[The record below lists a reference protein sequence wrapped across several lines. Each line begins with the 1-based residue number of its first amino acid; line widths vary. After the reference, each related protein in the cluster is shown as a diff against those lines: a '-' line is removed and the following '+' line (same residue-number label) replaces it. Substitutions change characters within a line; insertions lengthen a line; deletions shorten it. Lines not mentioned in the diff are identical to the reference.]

1 MGHPIPGDGASTTV
15 RAQMQLRELIL
26 AGELHPGDRIS
37 EQSVVDRIG
46 ASRTPVRVALI
57 RLEEEGL
64 LEPIPS
70 GGFMVRSFSENDIF
84 DAIEVRGTIEG
95 LGARMAAER
104 GLNPRELSVL
114 GAVADEIDEVLA
126 GVERPT
132 EASIPGAQA
141 PPGVRSGASEA
152 SSETTFTRYA
162 ELNTRFHDVLRS
174 LSGSAVVSRQI
185 ERANTHPFASPSG
198 FVLAQSAL
206 PEAAAVLTVA
216 QYQHRCILEAI
227 ESGQGGRAE
236 QVTQEHARLAARNL
250 GYVLRDQRSR
260 RLVPGAALIR

>member
-1 MGHPIPGDGASTTV
+1 MGRPLSGDGASTTV

-37 EQSVVDRIG
+37 EQAVVDRIG

-64 LEPIPS
+64 LEPILS
-70 GGFMVRSFSENDIF
+70 GGFMVRSFTENDIF

-104 GLNPRELSVL
+104 GLNPRELSAL

-126 GVERPT
+126 GVERPA
-132 EASIPGAQA
+132 EAL
-141 PPGVRSGASEA
+141 
-152 SSETTFTRYA
+152 FTRYA

-206 PEAAAVLTVA
+206 PEAAVVLTVA

-227 ESGQGGRAE
+227 ESGHGGRAE

-260 RLVPGAALIR
+260 RLVPGAALITSR

>member
-1 MGHPIPGDGASTTV
+1 MGQSTSGDGASTTV
-15 RAQMQLRELIL
+15 RAQMRLRELIL
-26 AGELHPGDRIS
+26 AGELHPGDRLS

-70 GGFMVRSFSENDIF
+70 GGFMVRSFTENDIF

-104 GLNPRELSVL
+104 GLGRRELTVL
-114 GAVADEIDEVLA
+114 RTVADEIDDALA
-126 GVERPT
+126 GIERPT
-132 EASIPGAQA
+132 EAL
-141 PPGVRSGASEA
+141 
-152 SSETTFTRYA
+152 FTRYA
-162 ELNTRFHDVLRS
+162 ELNTRFHDALRS
-174 LSGSAVVSRQI
+174 LSGSPVVSRQI
-185 ERANTHPFASPSG
+185 ERANAFPFASPSG

-227 ESGQGGRAE
+227 ESGHGGRAE

-260 RLVPGAALIR
+260 RLVPGAALIASG